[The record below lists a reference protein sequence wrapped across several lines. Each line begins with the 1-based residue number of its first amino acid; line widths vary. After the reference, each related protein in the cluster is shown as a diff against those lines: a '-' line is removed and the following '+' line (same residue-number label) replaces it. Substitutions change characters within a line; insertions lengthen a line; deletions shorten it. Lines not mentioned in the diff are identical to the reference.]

1 MKKIEV
7 LFDKDGEPIG
17 ENAASFSEF
26 LRTQVGSGKDI
37 SIDII
42 DWCLVPE
49 DNKLELLNV
58 VKLKS
63 EKNKQIRACN
73 KMSHWVGKKSFA
85 RILKELVRTSAMLKS
100 FNDPTETAAKG
111 YLVSMDLGKQVV
123 GLPLGPN
130 FYEVNMQVA
139 VVRDEYLLLPLD
151 LFDTIGDALGIS
163 IAWPKKL
170 VVREPFS

>member
-58 VKLKS
+58 VKVI
-63 EKNKQIRACN
+63 N
-73 KMSHWVGKKSFA
+73 
-85 RILKELVRTSAMLKS
+85 
-100 FNDPTETAAKG
+100 
-111 YLVSMDLGKQVV
+111 
-123 GLPLGPN
+123 
-130 FYEVNMQVA
+130 
-139 VVRDEYLLLPLD
+139 
-151 LFDTIGDALGIS
+151 
-163 IAWPKKL
+163 
-170 VVREPFS
+170 